1 MMTLMPVAAFAAV
14 NRDFSTVYLVDGD
27 TEISVGDKAEVG
39 FDLRANAST
48 TASGV
53 VYVWFVKSGANV
65 ATTTVDSTSA
75 GVTKDAVDGVFK
87 VTADNNNTVEFKFD
101 QAGTFTL

>member
-1 MMTLMPVAAFAAV
+1 MMTLMPVAAFADV

-39 FDLRANAST
+39 FDLRADAAT

-65 ATTTVDSTSA
+65 ATTTVSSNSN
-75 GVTKDAVDGVFK
+75 GVAPAAVDDLSYLFLQ
-87 VTADNNNTVEFKFD
+87 KFC
-101 QAGTFTL
+101 LHLS